1 MRKKTRKKEEVEDNC
16 GLSSLRMKEILIVVP
31 NKAKTNKQTNLHCGS
46 YLLLVTEQL
55 GSKSERMK
63 NHREQ

>member
-1 MRKKTRKKEEVEDNC
+1 MRKTRKKEEVEDYC
-16 GLSSLRMKEILIVVP
+16 GLSSLGMKEILRVVS
-31 NKAKTNKQTNLHCGS
+31 NKGKNKQTNLHCGS

-55 GSKSERMK
+55 GSQSEKMK